1 MLKKIIQYFSVLGV
15 LIFVNTSFAQFRV
28 LSDLDDIE
36 KNKTVTEKKVE
47 FPNSP
52 PQEKDLLPFSPSSNS
67 QAIKFFMDQK
77 NISFDQGVVRYVLV
91 IKSTEGA
98 EQTIFAGI
106 DCNQFTKITY
116 ARLNN
121 NTWAEVQGAK
131 WQPIGSVGYNNY
143 AGYLYKKI
151 LCDGSAVN
159 NDLREV
165 IKRLRSDN

>member
-1 MLKKIIQYFSVLGV
+1 MLKKLIQYFSVLGI
-15 LIFVNTSFAQFRV
+15 LIFVNASFAQFRV

-36 KNKTVTEKKVE
+36 KNKPTTEKKVE

-67 QAIKFFMDQK
+67 QAIKFFIDSK
-77 NISFDQGVVRYVLV
+77 NITFDQSVVRYVLV

-98 EQTIFAGI
+98 GQTIFNGI
-106 DCNQFTKITY
+106 DCNQFTRITY

-121 NTWAEVQGAK
+121 NVWEEVMGAQ
-131 WQPIGSVGYNNY
+131 WQPISNVGYNNY
-143 AGYLYKKI
+143 AGYLNKKV

-159 NDLREV
+159 DDLREV

>member
-1 MLKKIIQYFSVLGV
+1 MLKKLIQYFSVLGV
-15 LIFVNTSFAQFRV
+15 LMFINSSFAQFRV

-36 KNKTVTEKKVE
+36 KNKTVSEKKVE

-67 QAIKFFMDQK
+67 QAIKFFIDSK
-77 NISFDQGVVRYVLV
+77 NISFDQSIVRYVLV

-98 EQTIFAGI
+98 GQTIFNGI
-106 DCNQFTKITY
+106 DCNQFTRITY

-121 NTWAEVQGAK
+121 NVWEEVMGAQ
-131 WQPIGSVGYNNY
+131 WQPISNVGYNNY
-143 AGYLYKKI
+143 AGYLYKKV